1 VNRRNRSVRPA
12 KLKWNDEN
20 HLRVG
25 NADFLVTL
33 DPSVWESSD
42 PDSDRFVLLKNK
54 GMIENLLKFAPERVD
69 NAIDLGIF
77 KGGSV
82 ALVHELFSPKRLVG
96 IDWLHDR
103 AEVLDR
109 FIARHSLSDHV
120 SLFYDTSQG
129 DQDRLSWI
137 LRESFRDEPLDLV
150 IDDCSH
156 LYDMTKAS
164 LNILLPRL
172 RLGGLYIIE
181 DWGWAHWPDEYW
193 QGSTHQMIDEET
205 ALTKLI
211 LELAMV
217 VATRPG
223 LISEMTVKPGNV
235 YLRRGYE
242 VVSEPEF
249 DISACYLTSGRQIL
263 K

>member
-1 VNRRNRSVRPA
+1 
-12 KLKWNDEN
+12 
-20 HLRVG
+20 VG
-25 NADFLVTL
+25 NARFLVTL
-33 DPSVWESSD
+33 EPSVWESSD

-54 GMIENLLKFAPERVD
+54 GMIENLLNFAPESVD

-82 ALVHELFSPKRLVG
+82 ALIHELFSPKRLVG

-103 AEVLDR
+103 ADVLDR
-109 FIARHSLSDHV
+109 FIARYSLSDQIC
-120 SLFYDTSQG
+120 LFYDTSQG

-137 LRESFRDEPLDLV
+137 LRESLRDEPLDLV

-172 RLGGLYIIE
+172 RRGGLYVIE
-181 DWGWAHWPDEYW
+181 DWGWAHWPDDYW

-205 ALTKLI
+205 PLSKLI

-217 VATRPG
+217 VASCPG
-223 LISEMTVKPGNV
+223 LISEMIIRPGNV
-235 YLRRGYE
+235 YLRRGKDAI
-242 VVSEPEF
+242 SELDF
-249 DISACYLTSGRQIL
+249 DISACYLTAGRQIL
-263 K
+263 T